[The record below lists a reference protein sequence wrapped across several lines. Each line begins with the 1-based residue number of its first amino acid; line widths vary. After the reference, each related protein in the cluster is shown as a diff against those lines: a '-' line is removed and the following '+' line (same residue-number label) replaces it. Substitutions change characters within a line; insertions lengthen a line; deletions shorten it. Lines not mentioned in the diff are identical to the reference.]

1 MLFEPFEFSGMR
13 LKNHVVSVPV
23 VSNLATE
30 DGFVT
35 DNLIDRYTRIA
46 GGGIGW
52 IIIEDVVVI
61 SRKSPYNLR
70 IWYGVVTMML
80 ISMGLV
86 FPPVGMAAFVVSAT
100 ANVELMKVYL
110 GTSIL
115 VIAIILA
122 TVKIMIFPQIVLW
135 LPSMM

>member
-46 GGGIGW
+46 GGGIG
-52 IIIEDVVVI
+52 
-61 SRKSPYNLR
+61 
-70 IWYGVVTMML
+70 
-80 ISMGLV
+80 
-86 FPPVGMAAFVVSAT
+86 
-100 ANVELMKVYL
+100 
-110 GTSIL
+110 
-115 VIAIILA
+115 
-122 TVKIMIFPQIVLW
+122 
-135 LPSMM
+135 